1 VASRRF
7 TQQEYLGDLYNR
19 FILMESGTPVHI
31 TLAVLD
37 PGSDAINFEFSF
49 L

>member
-1 VASRRF
+1 
-7 TQQEYLGDLYNR
+7 
-19 FILMESGTPVHI
+19 MESGTPVHV

-37 PGSDAINFEFSF
+37 PGDDAINFEFSF